1 MNKETSKEPGNE
13 IFVAVSSQKGGIG
26 KSTITTLLSNY
37 LHNVAGYNVGV
48 LDCDHPQHSI
58 YLERVRELELIEHD
72 EELKAQACDV
82 FRKTGKKAFVI
93 TDTNPV
99 DALDQAEVMTEDEDL
114 DIVFFDLPG
123 TINSNGVLKTLSQ
136 MDYIFVPISAD
147 PFVIDSALQFVEL
160 FRDKLMTTGKARTKD
175 IVLFWTMTDRRE
187 RTEIYD
193 MYDKVIPEMGFRIL
207 NTRLPNSVRF
217 RRELTDSQKAV
228 FRSTLFPPD
237 VALLKGSNIKEL
249 AEEFL
254 ATINQ

>member
-1 MNKETSKEPGNE
+1 M
-13 IFVAVSSQKGGIG
+13 
-26 KSTITTLLSNY
+26 
-37 LHNVAGYNVGV
+37 GV

-237 VALLKGSNIKEL
+237 AALLKGSNIKEL

>member
-193 MYDKVIPEMGFRIL
+193 MYGGF
-207 NTRLPNSVRF
+207 
-217 RRELTDSQKAV
+217 
-228 FRSTLFPPD
+228 
-237 VALLKGSNIKEL
+237 
-249 AEEFL
+249 
-254 ATINQ
+254 